1 MSENTKQREDFESF
15 LNVDPRAKRLIVWDG
30 DRYTLDPI
38 ESAWLT
44 WQYLDLRIA
53 ELQTRLGERNLD
65 VERLEFAL
73 SSGHAETI
81 EKLKNAERQLASA
94 NLALSGKTNY
104 CEQCAEMGRKLDDLC
119 KRLKACRNEL
129 SERDAVDAEA
139 EACALKTPEEVYQI
153 ARCDIRLDKQ
163 EESALKQ
170 VIDSAYRLGLRE
182 SKRQLDALQALLPVD
197 EIDDIRGHHCCCI
210 YSDVTAE
217 RLQVC
222 GVHSRLESQ
231 LAERDAIDAEADACE
246 IKTPEHVYEMAR
258 CDIRLDNQ
266 EGMAIRNVI
275 DNAYQLGV
283 RESERQNRELRE
295 YVYHKAT
302 CSTNHL
308 DKDKRDA
315 CDCGLHKAL
324 GQEVK
329 P

>member
-1 MSENTKQREDFESF
+1 MSDTKE
-15 LNVDPRAKRLIVWDG
+15 
-30 DRYTLDPI
+30 
-38 ESAWLT
+38 
-44 WQYLDLRIA
+44 
-53 ELQTRLGERNLD
+53 
-65 VERLEFAL
+65 
-73 SSGHAETI
+73 
-81 EKLKNAERQLASA
+81 
-94 NLALSGKTNY
+94 
-104 CEQCAEMGRKLDDLC
+104 LDDLVSAHASYC
-119 KRLKACRNEL
+119 GLVAHIDDLEEL
-129 SERDAVDAEA
+129 AEKV
-139 EACALKTPEEVYQI
+139 EILS
-153 ARCDIRLDKQ
+153 KQ
-163 EESALKQ
+163 R
-170 VIDSAYRLGLRE
+170 ITG
-182 SKRQLDALQALLPVD
+182 LQAQLVSLKKLLPID
-197 EIDDIRGHHCCCI
+197 EIDGVRGHHCCCI

>member
-222 GVHSRLESQ
+222 GVHSRLEAQ
-231 LAERDAIDAEADACE
+231 LDEANRSIISKDETIARWITNHNIAAASCKTAYDKWQE
-246 IKTPEHVYEMAR
+246 I
-258 CDIRLDNQ
+258 
-266 EGMAIRNVI
+266 
-275 DNAYQLGV
+275 
-283 RESERQNRELRE
+283 ERQNAELRE
-295 YVYHKAT
+295 QNDGLYSLLAENGIFVNRGE
-302 CSTNHL
+302 ST
-308 DKDKRDA
+308 D
-315 CDCGLHKAL
+315 KAL
-324 GQEVK
+324 GLEVSDGK
-329 P
+329 